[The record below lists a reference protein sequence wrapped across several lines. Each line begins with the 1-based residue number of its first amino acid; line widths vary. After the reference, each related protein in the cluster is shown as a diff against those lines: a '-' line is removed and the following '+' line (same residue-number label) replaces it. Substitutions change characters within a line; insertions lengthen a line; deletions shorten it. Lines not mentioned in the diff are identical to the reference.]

1 MGYSMT
7 DISQPPPPTNNC
19 SVEGTYANR
28 HMVAVMKNLIGPKTL
43 VGMTKSNIELPGNGE
58 ACRSAVCSDAYDDV
72 LPSTFV
78 MSALRKG
85 ARSFGLASTSTE
97 KNTVSALGEGRSK
110 GIVQ

>member
-1 MGYSMT
+1 VTKWDKAQFSMGYSMT

-72 LPSTFV
+72 LPYLFS
-78 MSALRKG
+78 MEIPIYLRD
-85 ARSFGLASTSTE
+85 
-97 KNTVSALGEGRSK
+97 VSP
-110 GIVQ
+110 

>member
-43 VGMTKSNIELPGNGE
+43 VGMAKSNIELSGNGE
-58 ACRSAVCSDAYDDV
+58 ACRSAVYSNAYGDV
-72 LPSTFV
+72 LPYLF
-78 MSALRKG
+78 
-85 ARSFGLASTSTE
+85 STE
-97 KNTVSALGEGRSK
+97 IRIYLHDVSHEK
-110 GIVQ
+110 GSTELWPSIHIH